1 MNLPNVLYKYRS
13 LSEKHRDNT
22 KRLIV
27 KNTIYFPTFNQF
39 NDPFDCDLHIRIFSD
54 ESTIREKLVKLNPEA
69 SSKEIERMVQEVLN
83 LDPEERQRNLQQ
95 GIRNETVKCGIF
107 CLSSVPDNLL
117 MWSHY
122 ADSHKGV
129 CVGFKVN
136 DDYLFGCELT
146 KIQYQDRYPELSIAN
161 DITIDWVN
169 NYLSTKSNDWCHEQ
183 EYRIVYRSPGEFVY
197 PREDLNCVILGAK
210 IEPEMKNAVIEW
222 IRPYTGQVQV
232 FKARLHCSEFKI
244 VFDKVALQKE

>member
-1 MNLPNVLYKYRS
+1 MNLPDILYKYRS
-13 LSEKHRDNT
+13 LSKKHRDNT
-22 KRLIV
+22 KHIIV
-27 KNTIYFPTFNQF
+27 ENTIYFPTFNQF
-39 NDPFDCDLHIRIFSD
+39 NDPFDCDLHIRISTD
-54 ESTIREKLVKLNPEA
+54 EAKVREKLVKLNPKA
-69 SSKEIERMVQEVLN
+69 SSKEIERMVQEVSN

-95 GIRNETVKCGIF
+95 GIRNEMAKCGIF

-146 KIQYQDRYPELSIAN
+146 KVQYQDNYPELSTAN
-161 DITIDWVN
+161 DITSGWVS

-183 EYRIVYRSPGEFVY
+183 EYRIVYHSPGTCSY

-210 IEPEMKNAVIEW
+210 IEPEMKNAVIDW
-222 IRPYTGQVQV
+222 IRPYAGQVQL
-232 FKARLHCSEFKI
+232 FKARLHHSEFKI
-244 VFDKVALQKE
+244 VFDKVVL